1 MIELHSRALK
11 FLALSSLTLTLAAC
25 GGGSATFSTGGNP
38 PPPPA
43 KEFIFGD
50 GDNRVLTFSVDT
62 QTGAPTQ
69 TSSVDGNQ
77 GGFGIAVNPAV
88 TFLYT
93 DDWANGGIDGFS
105 ISASGALSSI
115 SGSPFPLPSGWAP
128 SQVDNI
134 AIDPSGKFLYSPDA
148 ASNEIVGFTI
158 NGTTGALAPLSGSP
172 FPAGASPEQ
181 VVITPSGNFLYASDG
196 NDPQG
201 GISAYTIDTSTGALT
216 SIAGSPF
223 PTVAGGGPDCLV
235 VDSAGKFL
243 FATLPFL
250 NGIAA
255 FTIDS
260 GTGVLTAVAGSPF
273 SPNLAGE
280 FPILY
285 SIALSPSGNFLYAQ
299 GSANGEIY
307 GFTVDPSTGVL
318 ASMAGSPFNLHSFS
332 PNMGNLV
339 VDPSGSFLY
348 VGVETGDSF
357 FYMAI
362 DPTTGALT
370 KTENVSIGY
379 SWSLAVVKTP

>member
-1 MIELHSRALK
+1 MIKLHSQAYRL
-11 FLALSSLTLTLAAC
+11 FALSSLSLTLAAC
-25 GGGSATFSTGGNP
+25 GGGGATFSTGGNP

-50 GDNRVLTFSVDT
+50 GDNSVRAFSVNT

-69 TSSVDGNQ
+69 TSTIAGNQ
-77 GGFGIAVNPAV
+77 GGFGIAVNPAA

-93 DDWANGGIDGFS
+93 DDLANGGIDGFS
-105 ISASGALSSI
+105 IGASGALSSI
-115 SGSPFPLPSGWAP
+115 SGSPFPMPSGWAP
-128 SQVDNI
+128 SQVDNL
-134 AIDPSGKFLYSPDA
+134 AIDPAGKFLYSPDS

-201 GISAYTIDTSTGALT
+201 GISAYSIDSTTGALT

-223 PTVAGGGPDCLV
+223 PTAAGGGPDCLV
-235 VDSAGKFL
+235 VDSTGKFL
-243 FATLPFL
+243 FAALPFL

-273 SPNLAGE
+273 SPSLGGA
-280 FPILY
+280 FPIMY
-285 SIALSPSGNFLYAQ
+285 SIALSPNGKFLYAQ
-299 GSANGEIY
+299 AAIDADIY
-307 GFTVDPSTGVL
+307 GFTVDPSTGAL
-318 ASMAGSPFNLHSFS
+318 TSMTGSPFGTIFIT
-332 PNMGNLV
+332 NMNNLV
-339 VDPSGSFLY
+339 VDPSGNFLY
-348 VGVETGDSF
+348 VGEETGDSF
-357 FYMAI
+357 FYLTI

-370 KTENVSIGY
+370 QTANVSFGY